1 MSGWF
6 ARWQKRQFELGQ
18 GADADLVQANRQRW
32 RIASGLIGLAVLLV
46 LLCDKVQL
54 PAILEK
60 TLAITGG
67 ISAAVGIVLA
77 KRAQAEYRFLTKP
90 EPEGPPEIFRNRP
103 D

>member
-1 MSGWF
+1 M
-6 ARWQKRQFELGQ
+6 
-18 GADADLVQANRQRW
+18 
-32 RIASGLIGLAVLLV
+32 GLAVILA
-46 LLCDKVQL
+46 LLCDKVHL

-60 TLAITGG
+60 ALAITCG